1 MIQRIQTVYLA
12 IAVILLSMVFAF
24 NFATYQVGEVQYVFS
39 VNGLSPSLDKVSVLF
54 PYKIILPIIIAGLV
68 FTILQYK
75 KRKLQLK
82 IIRMI
87 YLVILIVLAFLF
99 YDMSALESGLDIKP
113 ENASYGAGLFLI
125 AASWPLVFLA
135 NRAIK
140 KDEELVKSVERLR

>member
-12 IAVILLSMVFAF
+12 LAAILLSMVFAF
-24 NFATYQVGEVQYVFS
+24 NFATYQVEDVQYIFS
-39 VNGLSPSLDKVSVLF
+39 VNGISPESEEVSVVF
-54 PYKIILPIIIAGLV
+54 PYNIILPVLIAGLA

-75 KRKLQLK
+75 KRKVQLK

-87 YLVILIVLAFLF
+87 YLMILIVLAFLF
-99 YDMSALESGLDIKP
+99 YDMSVVESSLDIHP